1 MDKYEYRGLQGCV
14 GNTLLINRL
23 NELGAE
29 GWHVVGMTPS
39 SYEVTPQ
46 TTIDGY
52 RGIIFD
58 IILER
63 KITQEF

>member
-1 MDKYEYRGLQGCV
+1 
-14 GNTLLINRL
+14 
-23 NELGAE
+23 
-29 GWHVVGMTPS
+29 MTPS

-63 KITQEF
+63 KINQES